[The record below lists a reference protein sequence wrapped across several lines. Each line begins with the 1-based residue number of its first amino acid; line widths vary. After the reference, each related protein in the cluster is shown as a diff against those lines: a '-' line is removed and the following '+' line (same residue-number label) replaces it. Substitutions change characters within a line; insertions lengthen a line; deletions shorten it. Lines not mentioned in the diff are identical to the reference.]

1 MFWKR
6 IVAGPSE
13 RVVVAKNGRFHQ
25 ILLPGAH
32 FIWVAP
38 GVCLEIER
46 HATDEMVFR
55 SRWADSLIRER
66 ADLAE
71 RYFIQ
76 VATNS
81 VQLAMVY
88 VDGKLFTVLTP
99 AKRILFWRGGAEI
112 RAEIVDV
119 IADLPSDSDPDSEIE
134 QAMLAALE
142 PKFP

>member
-6 IVAGPSE
+6 IVAGPYE

-25 ILLPGAH
+25 ILLPGTH

-55 SRWADSLIRER
+55 SKWADSLIRER
-66 ADLAE
+66 PDLAE

-76 VATNS
+76 VATNT

-88 VDGKLFTVLTP
+88 VDDKLFAVLTP
-99 AKRILFWRGGAEI
+99 AKRILFWRGAAEI
-112 RAEIVDV
+112 RAEIADV
-119 IADLPSDSDPDSEIE
+119 IADLVSDSDSDSEIE
-134 QAMLAALE
+134 QALLAALE
-142 PKFP
+142 DKSL